1 MLISL
6 RGGRSSM
13 RSALVVFS
21 IFFILSGT
29 SLAYNVDDGSVYD
42 EEGEK
47 VNLYGVSWFG
57 FETGDHVAHGLWA
70 RNWKDMIAQIKRLGF
85 TAVRVP
91 FCPAT
96 LDNTGVSSINYALN
110 PDLSGLRS
118 LDILDRVLDE
128 LDRQGL
134 YILLDFHNYDCAS
147 INELW
152 YSSGYSEEDWIA
164 DLVFVAKRYE
174 GLDSFVGIDIKN
186 EPHGPATW
194 GTGNPATDWKLAAEK
209 AAREVLDAN
218 PDILIFVQGIQ
229 DNPTCSSQ
237 TSHWWGGNLEPAGC
251 YPLDIPAGKLVLSPH
266 VYGPDVYVQPYFG
279 APNFPANMPAIW
291 DMHFGYL
298 RDLGYAVV
306 IGEFGGRYGHGGDAR
321 DKTWHDAIVD
331 YMKEK
336 GMTDFF
342 YWSWNPN
349 SMDTGGILKDDW
361 RTVWQDKVDLLSQL
375 MDGSPGGPPDEPE
388 CSDGTDNDGDGL
400 TDYPADPGC
409 SSAGDDD
416 ESNQQPGGGVEVD
429 VSINDDW
436 GTGYCAKVTV
446 KNNGAQA
453 VDWLVTFEIEGRV
466 RDLWNAVYSQSGS
479 TVTAEG
485 VSWNNIVNPSQTVEF
500 GFCADRTG
508 PSPTPAPTPVP
519 TPVPTPAPTPVP
531 TPVPTP
537 KPTPVPTPRPTPTP
551 VPTPSPGGCLTTTM
565 KINND
570 WGTGYCAEVTVRNP
584 GATDIDWLVTFPIDG
599 RMRNIWN
606 AVYTQNGNRI
616 TAGGVSWNNIVRAR
630 GTVNFG
636 FCATR

>member
-1 MLISL
+1 
-6 RGGRSSM
+6 M
-13 RSALVVFS
+13 RSALLVFS
-21 IFFILSGT
+21 MICLLSGT
-29 SLAYNVDDGSVYD
+29 SFAYNVEDGDVYD
-42 EEGEK
+42 EDGDR
-47 VNLYGVSWFG
+47 VNLYGVNWFG
-57 FETGDHVAHGLWA
+57 FETGDHVVHGLWT
-70 RNWKDMIAQIKRLGF
+70 RNWEDMITQIKGLGF

-118 LDILDRVLDE
+118 LDILDRVLAE

-134 YILLDFHNYDCAS
+134 YILLDFHNYDCSS

-152 YSSGYSEEDWIA
+152 YWSGYSEQDWIS
-164 DLVFVAKRYE
+164 DLVFVAERYE
-174 GLDSFVGIDIKN
+174 GLDRFVGIDIKN

-194 GTGNPATDWKLAAEK
+194 GTGNASTDWKLAAEK
-209 AAREVLDAN
+209 AADAVLDAN
-218 PDILIFVQGIQ
+218 PDLLIFVQGIQ

-251 YPLDIPAGKLVLSPH
+251 YPLDIPADKLVLSPH
-266 VYGPDVYVQPYFG
+266 VYGPDVYVQSYFNDS
-279 APNFPANMPAIW
+279 NFPANMPDIW

-298 RDLGYAVV
+298 SDLGYSVI

-321 DKTWHDAIVD
+321 DKAWQDALID

-349 SMDTGGILKDDW
+349 SGDTGGILQDDW
-361 RTVWQDKVDLLSQL
+361 RSVWQDKVDLLSQL
-375 MDGSPGGPPDEPE
+375 MDGSTGGPPDEAE
-388 CSDGTDNDGDGL
+388 CLDGEDNDGDGF
-400 TDYPADPGC
+400 TDYPDDPGC
-409 SSAGDDD
+409 SSPDDDD
-416 ESNQQPGGGVEVD
+416 ERDEQPGGGVAAD

-436 GTGYCAKVTV
+436 GTGYCARVTV
-446 KNNGAQA
+446 TNDGAQP
-453 VDWLVTFEIEGRV
+453 VDWVVTFDIEGTV
-466 RDLWNAVYSQSGS
+466 RDLWNAEYSQSGS

-485 VSWNNIVNPSQTVEF
+485 VSWNNIVNPSHTVEF

-508 PSPTPAPTPVP
+508 PTPTPAPTPVPTPAPTPVP
-519 TPVPTPAPTPVP
+519 TPVPTPAPTPAPTPVP

-537 KPTPVPTPRPTPTP
+537 APTPAPTPTP
-551 VPTPSPGGCLTTTM
+551 GGGLTTTVR
-565 KINND
+565 INDD
-570 WGTGYCAEVTVRNP
+570 WGTGYCAEVTVANSS
-584 GATDIDWLVTFPIDG
+584 ASSVDWLVTFPIDG

-606 AVYTQNGNRI
+606 AVYTQDGNEV
-616 TAGGVSWNNIVRAR
+616 TAGGVSWNNIVRAN

>member
-551 VPTPSPGGCLTTTM
+551 VPTPSPGGSLTTTM
-565 KINND
+565 HINND